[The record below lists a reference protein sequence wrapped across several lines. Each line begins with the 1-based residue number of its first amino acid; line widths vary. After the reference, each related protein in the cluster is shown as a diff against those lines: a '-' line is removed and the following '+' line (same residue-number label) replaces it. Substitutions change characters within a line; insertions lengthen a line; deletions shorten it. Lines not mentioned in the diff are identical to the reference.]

1 MPSQRLADGI
11 AGTTDRYATA
21 EHCRISSLEDLW
33 SGSSLLGLGLERRLS
48 AIECDVAVIK
58 SNYAT
63 KEEIA
68 RLETRMA
75 RMETRLVKW
84 AIGALAGSLVA
95 AIGTAINMA
104 KLFSA

>member
-1 MPSQRLADGI
+1 MAD
-11 AGTTDRYATA
+11 DQ
-21 EHCRISSLEDLW
+21 EDFRQ
-33 SGSSLLGLGLERRLS
+33 STERRLA

-63 KEEIA
+63 KEAIA
-68 RLETRMA
+68 RLETQMA

-84 AIGALAGSLVA
+84 VNGAPAGSLVA

-104 KLFSA
+104 KLFSG

>member
-1 MPSQRLADGI
+1 MAD
-11 AGTTDRYATA
+11 DQ
-21 EHCRISSLEDLW
+21 EDFRQNA
-33 SGSSLLGLGLERRLS
+33 ERRLS

-68 RLETRMA
+68 RLETQMA

-84 AIGALAGSLVA
+84 VIGALAGSLVA

-104 KLFSA
+104 KLFSG

>member
-1 MPSQRLADGI
+1 MAD
-11 AGTTDRYATA
+11 DQ
-21 EHCRISSLEDLW
+21 EDFRQNT
-33 SGSSLLGLGLERRLS
+33 ERRLS

-68 RLETRMA
+68 RLETQMA

-84 AIGALAGSLVA
+84 VIGALAGSLVA

-104 KLFSA
+104 KLFSG